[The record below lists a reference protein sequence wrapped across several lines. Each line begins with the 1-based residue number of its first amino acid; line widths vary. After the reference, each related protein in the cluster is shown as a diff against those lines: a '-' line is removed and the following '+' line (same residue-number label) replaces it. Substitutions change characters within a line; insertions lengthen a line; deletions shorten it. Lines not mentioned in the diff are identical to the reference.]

1 MTFAGTEFTASGLVN
16 GDTVTG
22 VTLTSAG
29 AAATA
34 TVAGG
39 PYDIVASD
47 ALGTGLG
54 NYTIAYHTGTLSV
67 AGKTLHVLVSSQTKT
82 YGDTET
88 FTRQD
93 VTIVGLVNGD
103 TVTGITLTSAGAAAT
118 ATVAGS
124 PYAIVASDAV
134 GTGLGN
140 YAIIYHTAG
149 TLSVTPKAL
158 DVTATD
164 RTKTY
169 GDTVTF
175 AGTEFTTNGLVNGDT
190 VTGVT
195 LTSAGAAAT
204 ATVAL
209 SPYDIDAGSAVG
221 SGLANYTITYHTGTL
236 SVAGKTLHVLVS
248 AQTKTYGDTET
259 FTRQDVTIAGLING
273 DTVTGVTLTSAGAAA
288 TATVAGVPYNIVS
301 SDAVGTGLDNYMVV
315 YHAGKLSVTPKALDV
330 TATDRTKTY
339 GDTVTFA
346 GTEFTTNGLV
356 NGDTVTGVTLTSA
369 GAAATATV
377 AARPMTSS
385 PAARWAQGSPT
396 TRSPTTPARCRLPV
410 RP

>member
-1 MTFAGTEFTASGLVN
+1 M
-16 GDTVTG
+16 
-22 VTLTSAG
+22 
-29 AAATA
+29 
-34 TVAGG
+34 AGG

-140 YAIIYHTAG
+140 YAIVYHTGG

-175 AGTEFTTNGLVNGDT
+175 AGTEFTASGLVNGDT

-204 ATVAL
+204 ATVAGG
-209 SPYDIDAGSAVG
+209 PYDIVASDALGT
-221 SGLANYTITYHTGTL
+221 GLGNYTIAYHTG
-236 SVAGKTLHVLVS
+236 K
-248 AQTKTYGDTET
+248 
-259 FTRQDVTIAGLING
+259 
-273 DTVTGVTLTSAGAAA
+273 LT
-288 TATVAGVPYNIVS
+288 
-301 SDAVGTGLDNYMVV
+301 
-315 YHAGKLSVTPKALDV
+315 VTPKALTI
-330 TATDRTKTY
+330 TADNKIKSEGAPLPTFTFTY
-339 GDTVTFA
+339 T
-346 GTEFTTNGLV
+346 GLV
-356 NGDTVTGVTLTSA
+356 NGDSL
-369 GAAATATV
+369 
-377 AARPMTSS
+377 
-385 PAARWAQGSPT
+385 
-396 TRSPTTPARCRLPV
+396 TTPPSLATTAMAASAWHVSDHARRSSRRVELHDHP
-410 RP
+410 RQRNLDHNR